1 MIKIKKAVFSDLE
14 TLQEISRSTFF
25 ETFAESN
32 SESDMQQYLNVNF
45 GLNKLGAELSNEN
58 SLFFIAWDEGSAI
71 GYLKVNTAQAQTD
84 MHEEDS
90 LEIERIYVLNAYHG
104 KKVGQLLYDKAV
116 EIAGQLGKTS
126 VWLGVWEENPRAI
139 RFYEKNGFVAFGTHL
154 FKVGDDEQTDII
166 MRKCL
171 SVNEA

>member
-1 MIKIKKAVFSDLE
+1 MRILF
-14 TLQEISRSTFF
+14 
-25 ETFAESN
+25 
-32 SESDMQQYLNVNF
+32 
-45 GLNKLGAELSNEN
+45 
-58 SLFFIAWDEGSAI
+58 FFIAWDEGSAI

-116 EIAGQLGKTS
+116 EIAVQLGKTS

-154 FKVGDDEQTDII
+154 FKLGDDEQTDII
-166 MRKCL
+166 MRKPL
-171 SVNEA
+171 SVKEG